1 MENIKAKKIN
11 EVFNKYGSTLN
22 LHEIKSITGAGNGYK
37 HTTIHSD
44 NNIVN
49 AVANNSNK
57 FEKIYNAITN
67 IKGKGAEEHEKT
79 NPTIHCSSASRN
91 A

>member
-57 FEKIYNAITN
+57 FEKIY
-67 IKGKGAEEHEKT
+67 KKSLSSQLRDEKLYFAV
-79 NPTIHCSSASRN
+79 PLLLEIYK
-91 A
+91 